1 MPVGRSGI
9 SFIHGFCMPAPSMN
23 GTPFHAQP
31 EGCCFFFSSKGARE
45 PRSVLDNQKS
55 PSSPTSTSTRS
66 SSGIAGV
73 AAISDNPSPRWPS
86 VSDPSTGA
94 ELTAELKPVP
104 AVLGNVEVWD
114 SMFLDPPPLPDS
126 DHSFVRWL
134 MPDFTSGARLDAGE
148 MGLQIADPGFV
159 LDPMFHPPPSNFSPV
174 SGFPN
179 ISLKPPLFANSFLAH
194 DNYMPPVNLGG
205 GGAAAMAFE
214 VPNEPPWQQQALVD
228 QLFKAAELVESGN
241 TISAHRILARLNHH
255 LPSPSGKPLNRS
267 AFYFKEA
274 LLAVVSSGGGDR
286 RLCPIAT
293 PLDIPLKLSAYKAF
307 TEISPVL
314 QFTSFTSAQAILEE
328 LASASGIH
336 VVDFDVGIGSH
347 WPAFIQ
353 ELSQRPSAATGV
365 PLPLRITAFVLTA
378 SYHPLELHLIQENL
392 AHFAANLNVLFE
404 LNFLPLES
412 FDPAAILSSS
422 MSSGEAIAVN
432 FSVSCGNRHLQTQTL
447 LHMIKQLS
455 PVIVISLNLGCER
468 SDLSFSHHFLHSFQ
482 STTVLLDSI
491 EASGVPPEIADKIE
505 RYLLRPRIESSVQAR
520 HRARDQ
526 KLLPWKALFTSAGFV
541 PVQFSNF
548 AETQA
553 DCLLKKAQVR
563 GFQVEKRQASL
574 VLSWQ
579 QGEIA
584 LVSAWR

>member
-1 MPVGRSGI
+1 MPVPGSGI
-9 SFIHGFCMPAPSMN
+9 SLIHGFSIPGSSMN
-23 GTPFHAQP
+23 GAQQ
-31 EGCCFFFSSKGARE
+31 EECFFFFTNNNDNTSSSKDGRRE
-45 PRSVLDNQKS
+45 PRSVLDNHRS

-73 AAISDNPSPRWPS
+73 AA
-86 VSDPSTGA
+86 VSDPAGG
-94 ELTAELKPVP
+94 EFTAELKPVP
-104 AVLGNVEVWD
+104 AVLGNADGWD
-114 SMFLDPPPLPDS
+114 SMFLDPPPMPGS
-126 DHSFVRWL
+126 ENSFVRWL
-134 MPDFTSGARLDAGE
+134 MPEFTSGE
-148 MGLQIADPGFV
+148 MGFEIADPGFV
-159 LDPMFHPPPSNFSPV
+159 LDPVSCGIESETVPMFHPLPPNFSPV
-174 SGFPN
+174 SGFTN
-179 ISLKPPLFANSFLAH
+179 ISLKPSPPFANPAFITNHNQQAHSFLPPE
-194 DNYMPPVNLGG
+194 NYIPPVSFA
-205 GGAAAMAFE
+205 GGAAMDFE
-214 VPNEPPWQQQALVD
+214 LQAVVD

-255 LPSPSGKPLNRS
+255 LPSPTGKPLLRS

-274 LLAVVSSGGGDR
+274 LLLAVSGGGDR
-286 RLCPIAT
+286 LRLIAT

-328 LASASGIH
+328 LASPRGIH

-353 ELSQRPSAATGV
+353 ELSQRPSNVTGA
-365 PLPLRITAFVLTA
+365 PLPLRITAFIATA

-412 FDPAAILSSS
+412 FDPAEIVSSS

-432 FSVSCGNRHLQTQTL
+432 FAVGFGNHHLRTQTL

-455 PVIVISLNLGCER
+455 PVIVISVNLGCER
-468 SDLSFSHHFLHSFQ
+468 SDLSFSHHFFHSFQ

-520 HRARDQ
+520 HRTGE
-526 KLLPWKALFTSAGFV
+526 KLLPWKALFASAGFV

-579 QGEIA
+579 QGEVA